1 MSETPLRALFEFFY
15 SMFPIPFFL
24 QWLGVLAAAMNS
36 VFGFFGIDFKVI
48 AF

>member
-1 MSETPLRALFEFFY
+1 MTDTPLRATFEFFY

-24 QWLGVLAAAMNS
+24 QWLEVLAAALNS
-36 VFGFFGIDFKVI
+36 LFGMFGLDLKFL